1 MNKSEATRFGVV
13 AVFSTLL
20 MMGFALPVTA
30 SAADGQRHGMH
41 GKGGHGMGHEGMGHH
56 GGKHM
61 LGPNWK
67 ETLSDDQRAKLD
79 RLHLDYARQ
88 KLLLK
93 AKAREIK
100 VGLAL
105 LVTSDTPDTAAIG
118 KQLDALMGLKRQMK
132 MKKLEYT
139 IAQRKVLAPEQRV
152 SFDMQTMRKAM
163 HKRK

>member
-1 MNKSEATRFGVV
+1 
-13 AVFSTLL
+13 
-20 MMGFALPVTA
+20 
-30 SAADGQRHGMH
+30 
-41 GKGGHGMGHEGMGHH
+41 MGHQGMGHH

-61 LGPNWK
+61 LGPNWR

-88 KLLLK
+88 KLPLK

-105 LVTSDTPDTAAIG
+105 LVTSDAPDTAAIG
-118 KQLDALMGLKRQMK
+118 KQLDALMALKKQMK

-139 IAQRKVLAPEQRV
+139 IAQRKVLTPEQRV